1 MSSAS
6 RGGGR
11 EQFDGL
17 VDFLQRIEDI
27 DTSELG
33 IDLLLARLDEN
44 SDEEYDYNFERVS
57 LDQEIPEEL
66 EGLVRDKVEN
76 KRTALKTDSIRFSEY
91 HLENRDRD
99 QTFVQYES
107 SENIPQF
114 ENFER
119 LLEGQRFSHTT
130 YTEPPK
136 PEFQAIR
143 VRDEDSDEMA
153 IAFLHYSRR
162 QIMGRTSR
170 TRMRV
175 LGSEKHSKVDESLIS
190 IPDRVDAVYY
200 DGLVYI
206 FDQSKFEK
214 IFDYLAEYERRAD
227 DVIDAINETDIPF
240 HDFEMFKEAVYG
252 NNRVLRLMYKV
263 HERGAYE
270 NLDSDDAT
278 YIRDNFDTDVKFE
291 ENSDGE
297 MAIKMDDKRDVW
309 AVLRFFNDDHLD
321 SPLTDE
327 QYISLSKQDAG

>member
-6 RGGGR
+6 RSDAR
-11 EQFDGL
+11 DQFDRL
-17 VDFLQRIEDI
+17 VDFLRRIEGI
-27 DTSELG
+27 ETNELG
-33 IDLLLARLDEN
+33 IDLLLARLDEG
-44 SDEEYDYNFERVS
+44 SDEDYDYNFERIS

-76 KRTALKTDSIRFSEY
+76 KQSALENDSIRFSEY
-91 HLENRDRD
+91 SLENRDRD

-107 SENIPQF
+107 AENIPQF
-114 ENFER
+114 DNFER
-119 LLEGQRFSHTT
+119 LLDGERFSHTT

-136 PEFQAIR
+136 PELQAIR
-143 VRDEDSDEMA
+143 IRDEDSDEMA

-162 QIMGRTSR
+162 QIMGRTSWA
-170 TRMRV
+170 RMKV
-175 LGSEKHSKVDESLIS
+175 GSEKHRKVDESLIS

-200 DGLVYI
+200 DDLMYI
-206 FDQSKFEK
+206 FNQSKFEK
-214 IFDYLAEYERRAD
+214 VFDYLAEYERCAD
-227 DVIDAINETDIPF
+227 EVIDAIDDTNIPF
-240 HDFEMFKEAVYG
+240 HDFEMFKDAVYG

-263 HERGAYE
+263 HERGTYE
-270 NLDSDDAT
+270 DLDSDDAK
-278 YIRDNFDTDVKFE
+278 YIRNNFDTDVKFE
-291 ENSDGE
+291 ENGDEE

>member
-6 RGGGR
+6 QNEARN
-11 EQFDGL
+11 QFNRL
-17 VDFLQRIEDI
+17 IDFLQRIEDA
-27 DTSELG
+27 DTTELG

-44 SDEEYDYNFERVS
+44 EDEDYEYNFERVS

-66 EGLVRDKVEN
+66 EELVRDKAEN
-76 KRTALKTDSIRFSEY
+76 KQSALANDSLRFSEY
-91 HLENRDRD
+91 SLENRDRE
-99 QTFVQYES
+99 QAFVQYES

-114 ENFER
+114 DNFER

-143 VRDEDSDEMA
+143 LRDKDNDKMA

-162 QIMGRTSR
+162 QIMGRTSWA
-170 TRMRV
+170 RMKV
-175 LGSEKHSKVDESLIS
+175 GSQKHTKVDESLIS
-190 IPDRVDAVYY
+190 IPNRADAIYY
-200 DGLVYI
+200 DGLMYI
-206 FDQSKFEK
+206 FNQSKFEK
-214 IFDYLAEYERRAD
+214 IFDYLAEYERCAD
-227 DVIDAINETDIPF
+227 DVLDAIDETDIPF
-240 HDFEMFKEAVYG
+240 HDFEMFEDAVYG

-263 HERGAYE
+263 HERGTYE
-270 NLDSDDAT
+270 ELDSDDAT
-278 YIRDNFDTDVKFE
+278 YIRENFDTDVKFE
-291 ENSDGE
+291 ENDDGD

>member
-6 RGGGR
+6 RSENR
-11 EQFDGL
+11 DQFDRL
-17 VDFLQRIEDI
+17 VDFLQRIETV

-33 IDLLLARLDEN
+33 IDLLLARLDKD
-44 SDEEYDYNFERVS
+44 SDEEYDYNFKRIS

-66 EGLVRDKVEN
+66 EELVRDKVKNKQSALEN
-76 KRTALKTDSIRFSEY
+76 DSIRFSEY
-91 HLENRDRD
+91 SIQNRDRD

-107 SENIPQF
+107 AESIPQF
-114 ENFER
+114 DNFER

-130 YTEPPK
+130 YTEQPK

-143 VRDEDSDEMA
+143 IRDEENDEMA
-153 IAFLHYSRR
+153 VAFLHYTRA
-162 QIMGRTSR
+162 QIMGRTSWA
-170 TRMRV
+170 RMRV
-175 LGSEKHSKVDESLIS
+175 LGSEKHSKVEESLIS
-190 IPDRVDAVYY
+190 IPDRVDAIYY
-200 DGLVYI
+200 DGLMYI

-214 IFDYLAEYERRAD
+214 VFDYLAEYERCAD
-227 DVIDAINETDIPF
+227 EVIDTIEETDIPF

-252 NNRVLRLMYKV
+252 NDRVLRLMYKV
-263 HERGAYE
+263 HKRGTYE
-270 NLDSDDAT
+270 DLDSDDAT

-291 ENSDGE
+291 ENENGE
-297 MAIKMDDKRDVW
+297 MAIKMNDKRDVW

>member
-6 RGGGR
+6 QSESRD
-11 EQFDGL
+11 QFDRL
-17 VDFLQRIEDI
+17 VDFLHRIEDE

-33 IDLLLARLDEN
+33 IDLLLARLDES
-44 SDEEYDYNFERVS
+44 SDEEYDYNFERIS
-57 LDQEIPEEL
+57 LDQELPEAL
-66 EGLVRDKVEN
+66 EELVRDKLEN
-76 KRTALKTDSIRFSEY
+76 KQSALENDSIRFSEY
-91 HLENRDRD
+91 SLENRDRD

-114 ENFER
+114 DNFER

-130 YTEPPK
+130 YTESPK

-143 VRDEDSDEMA
+143 IRDEDNDEMA

-170 TRMRV
+170 ARMKV

-190 IPDRVDAVYY
+190 IPDRVDAIYY
-200 DGLVYI
+200 DGLMYI

-214 IFDYLAEYERRAD
+214 VFDYLAEYERRAD
-227 DVIDAINETDIPF
+227 DVIDAIHETDIPF
-240 HDFEMFKEAVYG
+240 HDFEMFKDAVYE

-263 HERGAYE
+263 HERGTYE
-270 NLDSDDAT
+270 ELDADDAT

-291 ENSDGE
+291 ENDDGQ

-309 AVLRFFNDDHLD
+309 AVLRFFNDDHLN
-321 SPLTDE
+321 SPLTEE